1 MEDKEF
7 NEKYEKLKNSKFKQ
21 QKLSGWRPLPTIS
34 CITIIFISF
43 AVFFIVFGIII
54 LVFISQLK
62 EFIFRYDEFCQEKYK
77 DSAFCPVTISIP
89 YKMKKPILIYYQ
101 IDDISQNH
109 RFYMDNKSDKQ
120 LKGEEFNEE
129 DLEKN
134 HECESAL
141 TNEQVRAY
149 ENFKG
154 VVMNRDKKVAIPCGL
169 IARSYLRDVFYD
181 WKINGNS
188 FKPNVTDIVYK
199 SDVDYYKNSGTEDNQ
214 WINMTD
220 EHFINWMRISP
231 FSSPRKFYGKIESD
245 DIEGTSRLDLKIQI
259 NNHLS
264 RKKYI
269 ILSTR
274 NVFGGKSYFLGIMYI
289 IFGIICLIAAVVY
302 INAYTVYHRKDN

>member
-62 EFIFRYDEFCQEKYK
+62 EFIFRYDEYCQKHYK
-77 DSAFCPVTISIP
+77 DSAYCQVPISIP

-101 IDDISQNH
+101 IDGISQNH

-120 LKGEEFNEE
+120 LKGEEVNQD

-154 VVMNRDKKVAIPCGL
+154 EVMNRDDEIAIPCGF

-188 FKPNVTDIVYK
+188 FEPNVTDIVYK
-199 SDVDYYKNSGTEDNQ
+199 SDVDYYKNSGNEGIQ

-245 DIEGTSRLDLKIQI
+245 DIEGPLTLNIQI
-259 NNHLS
+259 NNHFS
-264 RKKYI
+264 KKKYI

>member
-62 EFIFRYDEFCQEKYK
+62 EFIFRYDEYCQKYYK
-77 DSAFCPVTISIP
+77 DSTNCEVSIPIP

-101 IDDISQNH
+101 IDGISQNH

-120 LKGEEFNEE
+120 LKGEEVTKE

-134 HECESAL
+134 HECEYAL
-141 TNEQVRAY
+141 TNKQVRVHK
-149 ENFKG
+149 NFLG
-154 VVMNRDKKVAIPCGL
+154 DDINNDEVAIPCGL
-169 IARSYLRDVFYD
+169 IARSYLRDEFKD
-181 WKINGNS
+181 WTFNGKSLN
-188 FKPNVTDIVYK
+188 PNVTDIVYK
-199 SDVDYYKNSGTEDNQ
+199 SDVDYYKNSETEGDQ

-245 DIEGTSRLDLKIQI
+245 DIEGELKMKIQI